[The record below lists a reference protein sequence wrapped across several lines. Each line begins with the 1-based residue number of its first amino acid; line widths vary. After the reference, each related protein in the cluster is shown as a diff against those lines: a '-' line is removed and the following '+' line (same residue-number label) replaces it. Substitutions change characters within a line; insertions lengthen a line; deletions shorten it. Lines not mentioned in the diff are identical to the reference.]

1 MSGKKCISKLILISF
16 SFCLSQLAQDICWN
30 SLFPLNYLQNRK
42 MMSDFLPFSRPSMGD
57 AELAALR
64 EVLQSG
70 WITTGPKNYAL
81 EEAFCTLTGNRHA
94 IAVSSATGGMHVTL
108 MALGIGAG
116 DEVITPSQTWVSTLN
131 MICLLGATPVMID
144 VDPDTLMITPEA
156 VAAAITPR
164 TKAIIPVHYAGAP
177 ADIDAIRAIGE
188 RHAIPVIED
197 AAHAAGAYYKGRHVG
212 WRGTA
217 IFSFHAIKNMTCA
230 EGGLVVTDDD
240 ELAARIRSLKFHGL
254 GVDTWDRQ
262 TQGRAPQA
270 EVITPGFK
278 YNLADINAA
287 LALVQLEKLAHANQ
301 RRGEIAQRYLD
312 ELADT
317 PFRPLTAPS
326 WAHQHAWHLFIIRVD
341 ETACGISRD
350 VLMEKLKTMGIGT
363 GLHFR
368 AAHTQK
374 YYRERFPDV
383 SLPHTEWN
391 SARICSL
398 PLFPD
403 MTDDDVTRV
412 ISALRQ
418 LSGC

>member
-1 MSGKKCISKLILISF
+1 
-16 SFCLSQLAQDICWN
+16 
-30 SLFPLNYLQNRK
+30 
-42 MMSDFLPFSRPSMGD
+42 MSDFLPFSRPSMGD

-70 WITTGPKNYAL
+70 WITTGPKNQAL
-81 EEAFCTLTGNRHA
+81 EEAFCALTGNRHA

-108 MALGIGAG
+108 MALGISAG

-144 VDPDTLMITPEA
+144 VDPDNLMITPEA
-156 VAAAITPR
+156 VEAAITPR
-164 TKAIIPVHYAGAP
+164 TKAIVPVHYAGAP
-177 ADIDAIRAIGE
+177 VDIDAIRAIAE
-188 RHAIPVIED
+188 RHGIPVIED
-197 AAHAAGAYYKGRHVG
+197 AAHAAGTYYKGCHVG

-254 GVDTWDRQ
+254 GVDAYDRQ
-262 TQGRAPQA
+262 TLGRAPQA
-270 EVITPGFK
+270 EVISPGFK

-287 LALVQLEKLAHANQ
+287 LALVQLDKLAAANQ
-301 RRGEIAQRYLD
+301 RRAAIAQRYLR

-317 PFRPLTAPS
+317 PFRPLAVPS
-326 WAHQHAWHLFIIRVD
+326 WEHQHAWHLFIIRVD
-341 ETACGISRD
+341 EAACGISRD
-350 VLMEKLKTMGIGT
+350 ALMEKLKAMGIGT

-391 SARICSL
+391 SARICSI

-412 ISALRQ
+412 ISALHQ
-418 LSGC
+418 LSGR

>member
-1 MSGKKCISKLILISF
+1 MSE
-16 SFCLSQLAQDICWN
+16 
-30 SLFPLNYLQNRK
+30 
-42 MMSDFLPFSRPSMGD
+42 FLPFSRPSMGD

-70 WITTGPKNYAL
+70 WITTGPKNQAL
-81 EEAFCTLTGNRHA
+81 EEAFCALTGNRHA
-94 IAVSSATGGMHVTL
+94 VAVSSATGGMHVTL
-108 MALGIGAG
+108 MALGIGPG

-144 VDPDTLMITPEA
+144 VDRDNLMITAEA
-156 VAAAITPR
+156 VDAAITPN

-177 ADIDAIRAIGE
+177 ADIDAIRAVAE

-197 AAHAAGAYYKGRHVG
+197 AAHAAGTYYKGKHVG
-212 WRGTA
+212 GRGCA

-230 EGGLVVTDDD
+230 EGGLIVTDDD
-240 ELAARIRSLKFHGL
+240 ALASRIRSLKFHGL
-254 GVDTWDRQ
+254 GVDAYDRQ
-262 TQGRAPQA
+262 THGRAPQA
-270 EVITPGFK
+270 EVISPGFK

-287 LALVQLEKLAHANQ
+287 LALVQLDKLAHANQ
-301 RRGEIAQRYLD
+301 RRSEIAQRYLR

-317 PFRPLTAPS
+317 PFKPLAIPE
-326 WAHQHAWHLFIIRVD
+326 WEHQHAWHLFIIRVD
-341 ETACGISRD
+341 EATCGISRD
-350 VLMEKLKTMGIGT
+350 ALMEKLKAMGIGT

-374 YYRERFPDV
+374 YYRERFPTL
-383 SLPHTEWN
+383 SLPNTEWN

-412 ISALRQ
+412 ISALHQ

>member
-1 MSGKKCISKLILISF
+1 
-16 SFCLSQLAQDICWN
+16 
-30 SLFPLNYLQNRK
+30 
-42 MMSDFLPFSRPSMGD
+42 MSDFLPFSRPSMGD

-70 WITTGPKNYAL
+70 WITTGPKNQAL
-81 EEAFCTLTGNRHA
+81 EEAFCALTGNRHA

-108 MALGIGAG
+108 MALGISAG

-144 VDPDTLMITPEA
+144 VDPDNLMITPEA
-156 VAAAITPR
+156 VEAAITQR
-164 TKAIIPVHYAGAP
+164 TKAIVPVHYAGAP
-177 ADIDAIRAIGE
+177 VDIDAIRAIAE

-197 AAHAAGAYYKGRHVG
+197 AAHAAGTYYKGRHVG

-254 GVDTWDRQ
+254 GVDAYDRQ
-262 TQGRAPQA
+262 TLGRAPQA
-270 EVITPGFK
+270 EVISPGFK

-287 LALVQLEKLAHANQ
+287 LALVQLDKLAAANQ
-301 RRGEIAQRYLD
+301 RRAAIAQRYLR

-317 PFRPLTAPS
+317 PFRPLAVPS
-326 WAHQHAWHLFIIRVD
+326 WEHQHAWHLFIIRVD
-341 ETACGISRD
+341 EAACGISRD
-350 VLMEKLKTMGIGT
+350 ALMEKLKAMGIGT

-391 SARICSL
+391 SARICSI

-412 ISALRQ
+412 ISALHQ
-418 LSGC
+418 LSGR